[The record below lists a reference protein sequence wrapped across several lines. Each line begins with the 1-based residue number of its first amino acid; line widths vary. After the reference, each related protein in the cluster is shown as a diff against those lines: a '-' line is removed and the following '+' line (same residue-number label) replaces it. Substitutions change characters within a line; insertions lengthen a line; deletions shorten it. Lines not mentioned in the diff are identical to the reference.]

1 MSNYIY
7 YNGASDGLEHLQGYS
22 QIAEE
27 RNEFAHFPRNQCRF
41 YIVIV
46 LYKHFV
52 PLNPLWR
59 NLPGAT

>member
-52 PLNPLWR
+52 PLNPL
-59 NLPGAT
+59 